1 MPEYIYRCENK
12 HEQGV
17 THSIRDNPT
26 ITCPQ
31 CQSPMLRKPQT
42 VSSQFIGSGF
52 YSTDKGNA

>member
-17 THSIRDNPT
+17 IHSIRDNPT
-26 ITCPQ
+26 ITCEE
-31 CQSPMLRKPQT
+31 CQSPMARKPQT

-52 YSTDKGNA
+52 YSTDKN